1 MIDIREDLRRAAGNA
16 PPAPDLWDELEAR
29 VARVR
34 RTRHRATVAAVV
46 AAAVAVAA
54 PFAIN
59 GNPLS
64 PPTTA
69 NPAGPSLAT
78 PAGPS
83 IAGSQVDLPML
94 RGLPAEWR
102 ASTLADARRS
112 GVVLPSTGAGT
123 WMAAPSGNSGVLLWS
138 GAGTMGLPGA
148 SVEGPI
154 TFGRGEKLLQT
165 DDRATGV
172 AYLRVWP
179 ASGGDWLL
187 AVKGDDS
194 TRGRLLSDI
203 ALATLPAAFG
213 SSPTDVTIDRLTV
226 SVPVGCVVGPPE
238 YVSPVRYGNAGL
250 VTDGSTAATWTVS
263 ARLSGRMLL
272 CGTSR
277 VHIVVLRPLTPDEG
291 IDLYKRMYATAAD
304 ARGATSIE
312 VPGVGAGFIERTDS
326 ANASTTILFGDMSGG
341 FIASVG
347 GGSSELLDA
356 MLAGARLE

>member
-16 PPAPDLWDELEAR
+16 PPAPDLWDGLEAR

-46 AAAVAVAA
+46 AASVAVAA

-69 NPAGPSLAT
+69 NPAGPSTAT

-112 GVVLPSTGAGT
+112 GVVLPSTGTGT
-123 WMAAPSGNSGVLLWS
+123 WTAAPSGNAGVLLWS
-138 GAGTMGLPGA
+138 RAGTMGLPGA
-148 SVEGPI
+148 SVDDPI

-187 AVKGDDS
+187 AVKADDS
-194 TRGRLLSDI
+194 TRRRLLSEI
-203 ALATLPAAFG
+203 ATATLPAAFG

-226 SVPVGCVVGPPE
+226 SVPAGCTVGPPE
-238 YVSPVRYGNAGL
+238 YVSPVRYGNNGL
-250 VTDGSTAATWTVS
+250 VTDGSTADTNTVS
-263 ARLSGRMLL
+263 ARMSGRMLL
-272 CGTSR
+272 CGASR

-304 ARGATSIE
+304 ARGATSVE
-312 VPGVGAGFIERTDS
+312 VPGVGVGFIERTDS
-326 ANASTTILFGDMSGG
+326 ANASTTMQFVDMSGG
-341 FIASVG
+341 FITSVG

-356 MLAGARLE
+356 VLAGARLE